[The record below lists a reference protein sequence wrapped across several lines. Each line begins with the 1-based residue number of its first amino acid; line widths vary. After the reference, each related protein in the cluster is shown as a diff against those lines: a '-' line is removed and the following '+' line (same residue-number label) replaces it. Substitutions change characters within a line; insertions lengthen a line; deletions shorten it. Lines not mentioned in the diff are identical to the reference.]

1 VDNLFF
7 MTGEGLP
14 DSPAGL
20 VSGSWEDIGP
30 HYEELATRPI
40 LDLDAWLRDWSE
52 LERFVGEAATLAA
65 IAYTADTADP
75 EKERVYL
82 RWTSE
87 IQPRLREQGDRLAR
101 RLLEAEAVPPGLET
115 TVRRFRN
122 QVELFR
128 AENLPLQSELSR
140 LGAAYQKVTGG
151 MTVEWNGERLTLP
164 QVAAKT
170 GEPDRS
176 VRERAFRLSL
186 QPFVDRRDELARL
199 FDEMRTLRLRT
210 ALNAGF
216 ADYRAYAHQERNRFD
231 YTPDDS
237 LRWDE
242 AVQEAIGPAVR
253 RVLERRRK
261 RMGLDTLRP
270 WDLTADP
277 LGRPQLRPFERAE
290 DLSLAASRIFEAVD
304 PALGGYFRVMV
315 AERLLDL

>member
-1 VDNLFF
+1 

-30 HYEELATRPI
+30 QYEELATRPI

-65 IAYTADTADP
+65 IAYTADTVDP

-115 TVRRFRN
+115 AVRRFRN

-176 VRERAFRLSL
+176 NESDGDHVGIGDHAACGVAKPSIDGQRAS
-186 QPFVDRRDELARL
+186 
-199 FDEMRTLRLRT
+199 MR
-210 ALNAGF
+210 
-216 ADYRAYAHQERNRFD
+216 
-231 YTPDDS
+231 
-237 LRWDE
+237 
-242 AVQEAIGPAVR
+242 
-253 RVLERRRK
+253 
-261 RMGLDTLRP
+261 
-270 WDLTADP
+270 
-277 LGRPQLRPFERAE
+277 
-290 DLSLAASRIFEAVD
+290 
-304 PALGGYFRVMV
+304 
-315 AERLLDL
+315 